1 LELFFTDTGG
11 FLVDNLKSMYKIAGG
26 VTGKPMD
33 MLAIC
38 VSHKDA
44 CKAHLIT
51 PMDVVGYSKL
61 TIKYLHALPLYTL
74 YF

>member
-1 LELFFTDTGG
+1 MGKG
-11 FLVDNLKSMYKIAGG
+11 GG
-26 VTGKPMD
+26 VKGKPMD

-51 PMDVVGYSKL
+51 PMGVVGYSKS
-61 TIKYLHALPLYTL
+61 TIKYLHALQLYTL